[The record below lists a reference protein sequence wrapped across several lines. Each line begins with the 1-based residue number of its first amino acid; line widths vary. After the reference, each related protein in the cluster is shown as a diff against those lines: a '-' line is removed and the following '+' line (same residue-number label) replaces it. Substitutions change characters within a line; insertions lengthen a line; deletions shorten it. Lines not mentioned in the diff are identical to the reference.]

1 MRPRRA
7 VGARV
12 AQGYASSV
20 RVWVPNGSLY
30 GCLCSL
36 ARDFSKK
43 KSVCLSVCL
52 CVYTMTPQLTTNSSG
67 CCRCVCVCKR
77 EIYICIYIHICCCR
91 ASYSEHPGR
100 KIRPTRPPFTT
111 KEMKKHMASPG
122 ARAACRLCLYTCS
135 DTVMPSTDV
144 HAR

>member
-1 MRPRRA
+1 MCEF
-7 VGARV
+7 VCVCGCV
-12 AQGYASSV
+12 CVCVFVCVYACV
-20 RVWVPNGSLY
+20 CVCV
-30 GCLCSL
+30 C
-36 ARDFSKK
+36 
-43 KSVCLSVCL
+43 VCLHVCI
-52 CVYTMTPQLTTNSSG
+52 YTMTPQLTTNSSG

-77 EIYICIYIHICCCR
+77 DIYIGIYIHICCCR

-122 ARAACRLCLYTCS
+122 ARAACRLCLYTWS
-135 DTVMPSTDV
+135 DTVMPSMDV